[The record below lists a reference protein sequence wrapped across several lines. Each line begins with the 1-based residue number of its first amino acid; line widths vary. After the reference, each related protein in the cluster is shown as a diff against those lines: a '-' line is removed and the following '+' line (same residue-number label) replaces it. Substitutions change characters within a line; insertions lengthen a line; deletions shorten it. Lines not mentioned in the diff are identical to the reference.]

1 MFYFTG
7 INVFPLDSSLKF
19 PLDYAKE
26 HSHQQIAKVLEEAKG
41 KFYWKQ
47 LKKWSTFLSHHIGVQ
62 LEGTENEGLNIGGH
76 RWRKRHHWIDT
87 NNRSTEKNID

>member
-47 LKKWSTFLSHHIGVQ
+47 LKK
-62 LEGTENEGLNIGGH
+62 
-76 RWRKRHHWIDT
+76 
-87 NNRSTEKNID
+87 